1 MARIPYPTDETLAS
15 EPLVQR
21 IMVERGSL
29 LNLYRMLLHSPPLA
43 EGWLSFFTAIRQK
56 CSLPGK
62 IREMV
67 IMRIASIHNA
77 TYEFSAHEPFALQ
90 EGITPDQ
97 INSLRAGS
105 DFGFDVCE
113 RAILAYCE
121 SMTHEVEVPDAVFE
135 TVKAHFNEREFVEL
149 TATIAG
155 YNLVSRFL
163 EAMQIDHEPAIAES

>member
-1 MARIPYPTDETLAS
+1 MARIPYPSDEQLAS
-15 EPLVQR
+15 EPLVER
-21 IMVERGSL
+21 ITAQRGSL

-56 CSLPGK
+56 CALPGK

-77 TYEFSAHEPFALQ
+77 SYEFSAHEPFALK
-90 EGITPDQ
+90 EGITPEQ
-97 INSLRAGS
+97 INSLRLGS
-105 DFGFDVCE
+105 DVGFDAVE
-113 RAILAYCE
+113 KSILAYCE
-121 SMTHEVEVPDAVFE
+121 AMTHDIDVPDAVFDA
-135 TVKAHFNEREFVEL
+135 VKAHFDEREFVEL

-163 EAMQIDHEPAIAES
+163 EAMQIDHDHAATKG

>member
-1 MARIPYPTDETLAS
+1 MARIPYPTDEALAS

-21 IMVERGSL
+21 IMTERGSL
-29 LNLYRMLLHSPPLA
+29 LNLYRMLLHSPPVA

-56 CSLPGK
+56 CSLSGK

-77 TYEFSAHEPFALQ
+77 SYEFSAHEPFALE
-90 EGITPDQ
+90 EGITPEQ
-97 INSLRAGS
+97 IESLRVGS
-105 DFGFDVCE
+105 QDGFDE
-113 RAILAYCE
+113 FEQSILAYCE
-121 SMTHEVEVPDAVFE
+121 AMTHEVNVPNAVFE
-135 TVKAHFNEREFVEL
+135 AVKAHFSERELVEL

-163 EAMQIDHEPAIAES
+163 EAMQIDHEPALTKS